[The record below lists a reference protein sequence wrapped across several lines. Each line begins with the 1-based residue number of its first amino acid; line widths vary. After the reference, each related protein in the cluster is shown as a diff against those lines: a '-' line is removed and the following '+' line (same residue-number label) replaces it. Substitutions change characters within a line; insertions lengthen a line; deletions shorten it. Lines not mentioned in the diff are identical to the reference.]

1 MCSEWESVWPRTSVL
16 TVLKQFH
23 YQSPLFCGMF
33 LIIEVSYKIKKQPK
47 TILNLVFHFK
57 RDNIF
62 KSLKTVG
69 QKTLLL
75 RPGDRNAIS
84 LLLNKSIKSDL
95 HPGLEAG
102 RTNVL
107 QGGLSMP
114 IEEPSGLFST
124 SRDLMCMPC
133 NPWTLPSVFN
143 YSLSVELIA
152 LLHRLN
158 KPPWVFFPGWGQLPL
173 LSITEQPWCVNG
185 VWRKGS
191 VSSGR
196 GDLQAGRAAGKAACK
211 AETEMENPGASV
223 SFKSFISSAVSQ
235 SCFLWPF
242 RI

>member
-1 MCSEWESVWPRTSVL
+1 M
-16 TVLKQFH
+16 
-23 YQSPLFCGMF
+23 
-33 LIIEVSYKIKKQPK
+33 
-47 TILNLVFHFK
+47 LNLVFHFK
-57 RDNIF
+57 RENIF
-62 KSLKTVG
+62 KSLKTLG

-102 RTNVL
+102 HTNVL

-114 IEEPSGLFST
+114 IEEPSGLSST
-124 SRDLMCMPC
+124 SRDLTHMPC

-158 KPPWVFFPGWGQLPL
+158 KPPWVFFPEWGQLPL
-173 LSITEQPWCVNG
+173 LSITEQPWCANG

-191 VSSGR
+191 VSSGQ
-196 GDLQAGRAAGKAACK
+196 GWPAGRESCWESCLQSWDWDGEPWGLCVFQIIYFL
-211 AETEMENPGASV
+211 S
-223 SFKSFISSAVSQ
+223 SFPVLFSLAF
-235 SCFLWPF
+235 
-242 RI
+242 